1 MLKFDT
7 GFTYPHVDIIL
18 TPQLADQLNLSPQEQ
33 LADFLPVPAGK
44 MYGCGEVKIT
54 SPVDEALVVP
64 MRAGIICDQGGNPVP
79 KSIALASLFAM
90 GKLNC
95 KIHAFEAGPEAAKLV
110 RACDTGWQD
119 I

>member
-1 MLKFDT
+1 MLKFDS
-7 GFTYPHVDIIL
+7 GFTYPHVDILL
-18 TPQLADQLNLSPQEQ
+18 TPQL
-33 LADFLPVPAGK
+33 DFLREPGRK
-44 MYGCGEVKIT
+44 IYGYGEVKIT

-64 MRAGIICDQGGNPVP
+64 MRAGIICDTGGNPIP
-79 KSIALASLFAM
+79 KAIALASLFAM

-110 RACDTGWQD
+110 RACDAGWQD